1 MDFSTDFYR
10 DEVRY
15 GFYVPTAVKQAWG
28 AELTV
33 LAEIDRICRKHNIKY
48 YAEWGTLLGA
58 IRHGGFVPWDDD
70 MDIVMLREDY
80 THFKKVAATELPK
93 EFALHDYKSK
103 DNHWLFLSR
112 VVNINHICF
121 EEEHLNKYHN
131 FPYIAAI
138 DIFVLDYLYK
148 DYEKE
153 QERSREIKLILA
165 VADSI
170 VEKGIDNASMY
181 GLKSIEMK
189 YNVKLSH
196 ISSPKKLGIELY
208 RLAEQQ
214 MARVPE
220 READYIGQIFPWILR
235 GEEGMPKEYY
245 NHMVYIPFEN
255 TIIPVPANY
264 DNVIK
269 NRYSNY
275 MDIYKGGNGHNYPY
289 FEGQRKNLQ
298 AVADFKLPEF
308 TFTMDMLKCDRE
320 KNDESKSLKDF
331 VIEYLGVIDELMNDF
346 CQQLIQDRTIENH
359 NILPE
364 CQQLAIDLGTL
375 IENVKGENSP
385 NVKEIISYIE
395 AYCEALYKIYELLAD
410 KADFLEDRSLD
421 SHEFSDSVSYLR
433 AAFENVKE
441 IINERL
447 LEKKV
452 ILFVATGQKQWNGFK
467 KLYQINSSQKGNE
480 VFIVLVPV
488 AFKNALGKTSFDNVQ
503 IKDMDFLP
511 KEAEVRSWQNVDL
524 SLLKPDIIYIQEPYD
539 RENPCLTVPPKFYA
553 ENLRNYTDCL
563 IYVPPFY
570 VSEFNENDIRDI
582 YNMKHYVTVPGIVY
596 ADRILVQSENMK
608 KMYVKKLTEFAGE
621 DTYNI
626 WEQKIKAAELY
637 DSEELKADR
646 VNDKKTV
653 LYCIGENELTEK
665 KALVLNEIKKRL
677 EVFKEN
683 SSSFNLKICMYPPDL
698 GSWESID
705 VSTTKRLMKL
715 LGEYTE
721 NPWCEMY
728 FISNMDWDD
737 IARETDIYYGSPSPL
752 AHMFAIRHKPVMISK
767 D

>member
-10 DEVRY
+10 DEVRC
-15 GFYVPTAVKQAWG
+15 GFHVPTAIKQAWG
-28 AELTV
+28 AELAV
-33 LAEIDRICRKHNIKY
+33 LAEVDRICRKHNIKY

-58 IRHGGFVPWDDD
+58 IRHGGFIPWDDD

-80 THFKKVAATELPK
+80 TRFKKAAAAELPK
-93 EFALHDYKSK
+93 EFALHDYESK

-112 VVNINHICF
+112 VVNRNHICF

-148 DYEKE
+148 DSEKE
-153 QERSREIKLILA
+153 KERSREIKLILA

-170 VEKGIDNASMY
+170 VEKGIDNTSMY

-245 NHMVYIPFEN
+245 DHMVYMPFEN
-255 TIIPVPANY
+255 TFIPVPADY
-264 DNVIK
+264 DSVIK
-269 NRYSNY
+269 KRYSNY
-275 MDIYKGGNGHNYPY
+275 MDIYKGGSGHNYPY

-320 KNDESKSLKDF
+320 KNGENKSLKDF
-331 VIEYLGVIDELMNDF
+331 VKEYLGVIDELMCDF
-346 CQQLIQDRTIENH
+346 CQQLIQNKPVENQ

-364 CQQLAIDLGTL
+364 CQQLAVDLGTL
-375 IENVKGENSP
+375 IENVKGENSL
-385 NVKEIISYIE
+385 NVKEIVSYIE
-395 AYCEALYKIYELLAD
+395 AYCEALYKTYNFLAD
-410 KADFLEDRSLD
+410 TADISENWSLD
-421 SHEFSDSVSYLR
+421 SQEFSDSVSNLK

-447 LEKKV
+447 LKKKV
-452 ILFVATGQKQWNGFK
+452 ILFVTTGQKQWNGFK
-467 KLYQINSSQKGNE
+467 KLYNINSSNKDNE
-480 VFIVLVPV
+480 VFVVLVPV
-488 AFKNALGKTSFDNVQ
+488 AFKDALGRASFDNVQ
-503 IKDMDFLP
+503 IKDTDFLP
-511 KEAEVRSWQNVDL
+511 QEAEARSWQDIDL
-524 SLLKPDIIYIQEPYD
+524 GLLKPDIIYIQEPYD
-539 RENPCLTVPPKFYA
+539 RENPCLTIPPKFYA
-553 ENLRNYTDCL
+553 GNLRNYTDCL
-563 IYVPPFY
+563 IYAPPFY
-570 VSEFNENDIRDI
+570 VSEFNENDIRDV
-582 YNMKHYVTVPGIVY
+582 YNLKHYVTAPGIVY

-608 KMYVKKLTEFAGE
+608 AMYVKKLTEFAGE
-621 DTYNI
+621 ETYNI

-637 DSEELKADR
+637 NNEEIKADK

-653 LYCIGENELTEK
+653 LFCIGENELAGK
-665 KALVLNEIKKRL
+665 KAAVLSEIKKRL
-677 EVFKEN
+677 EIFEEN
-683 SSSFNLKICMYPPDL
+683 SSVFNLKICMYPPDL
-698 GSWESID
+698 DAWESID
-705 VSTTKRLMKL
+705 ADTTKSLMKL

-721 NPWCEMY
+721 KPWCKMY
-728 FISNMDWDD
+728 DISSTEWDD
-737 IARETDIYYGSPSPL
+737 IARENNIYYGSPSPL
-752 AHMFAIRHKPVMISK
+752 AHMFAIRHKPVMISM
-767 D
+767 